1 MKLSLYQPFY
11 FRAGL
16 GLRVKTH
23 REVGRGLTKPE
34 DEGWC

>member
-1 MKLSLYQPFY
+1 MKLRLYQPFY

-23 REVGRGLTKPE
+23 GEVRRGLTKPE
-34 DEGWC
+34 DEGQC